1 MNEGGGKLKKLS
13 IIALVLVIAMVF
25 TGCSINELKLYNALK
40 KTQDITS
47 MESDTTYW
55 FTMRGEGFTEEE
67 QIKFEKIMNIVN
79 HTNIKIHQKMVQ
91 NKEKTAARGLAD
103 MNIDFGGISMDTK
116 VWVDTDFSGDEFKL
130 IEIIK
135 LPSLIMNFIPAK
147 DNISKEYI
155 VYDFQEIINA
165 SQGKV
170 NTSEFMKF
178 IKEIQPRIS
187 KIMEDSK
194 EKFNPGFEVAKY
206 KEKRIID
213 GKELTIYEVKLDDA
227 AFKKLLGYTVNHY
240 IENQDVIELIKEYM
254 NIVMK
259 TVMSENQEDQLAQE
273 QFKKQVEEIEKALPI
288 IKEKF
293 NSFMDT
299 YKDIKIIGDNG
310 IVIKYGV
317 NSDGYIVYEAGNI
330 DLRIDM
336 GDIDKISGNKE
347 SVKKGA
353 LKFDLNFRTNI
364 HNINKEIKVDL
375 PVVDESNSLN
385 IMDMIMQKPIDM
397 TVPVEKSLSEE
408 EPLDIPLQ
416 PEAPASM

>member
-1 MNEGGGKLKKLS
+1 MNEGGEKLKKLS
-13 IIALVLVIAMVF
+13 IIALVLIIAMIF
-25 TGCSINELKLYNALK
+25 TGCSINELKLYDALK

-55 FTMRGEGFTEEE
+55 FTMEGKGFTEEE
-67 QIKFEKIMNIVN
+67 QIKFEKIMNVLN
-79 HTNIKIHQKMVQ
+79 HTNIKIHQKTIQ

-103 MNIDFGGISMDTK
+103 MNIDFGGISMDMK

-135 LPSLIMNFIPAK
+135 PPSLIMNFIPVK

-155 VYDFQEIINA
+155 VYDFQEIMSG
-165 SQGKV
+165 SQGKM
-170 NTSEFMKF
+170 NTNELMEFTMG
-178 IKEIQPRIS
+178 IQPRIA

-227 AFKKLLGYTVNHY
+227 AFKKLLRYTVNHY

-259 TVMSENQEDQLAQE
+259 MAVPENQEDQLAQE
-273 QFKKQVEEIEKALPI
+273 QFKKQVEEIEKQLPN

-336 GDIDKISGNKE
+336 EDIDKNLQNKE

-353 LKFDLNFRTNI
+353 LKFDLNFKTNI
-364 HNINKEIKVDL
+364 HNINKEIKLDL
-375 PVVDESNSLN
+375 PVVDESNSFN
-385 IMDMIMQKPIDM
+385 IMDMIMQKPLDM
-397 TVPVEKSLSEE
+397 PVSE
-408 EPLDIPLQ
+408 
-416 PEAPASM
+416 EAPASM